1 MIRRP
6 SVRTRSI
13 TARLYWLN
21 ALVCGIALILAY
33 IAFLA
38 YYLVTARQAAI
49 NTLTSEAQIIGA
61 NSISAILYNDP
72 AAATNTLSALSN
84 SNEVTAAAIYTQSG
98 DLFAQFPT
106 TGPSAIEPHTISP
119 GRKRFVSEFG
129 IDVVVATPILSDGK
143 VQGTVYI
150 QAHLQD
156 LRQHAIRYAFI
167 AAGILVACLFLAL
180 LFGTLSRRLLS
191 EPIVSLADTARL
203 VTRYRDYSLRFEPT
217 QRYNELESLTQAFN
231 EMLEEIQ
238 HRDAALE
245 QARNELEHRVEER
258 TAQLRAANR
267 ELETFSYTV
276 AHDLRGPLEI
286 ISNICYLIQNPGDGA
301 HQVSADDPMLE
312 RLGSSVSDMSHIID
326 DLLNLSRASSAGLH
340 LKQLDLSAMVTSIL
354 NDLST
359 AHPDRHVECIVQPG
373 CYITADKGLMLV
385 VMQNLLRNAWKFSS
399 HTSAAQ
405 IEFGCMRQKSDTIYF
420 VRDNGAGFDQRLADR
435 LFKPFQRLHAET
447 EFSGSGI
454 GLATVQRIITR
465 HEGAI
470 WAEGEIGKGATFYFT
485 IGAPAT

>member
-21 ALVCGIALILAY
+21 ALVCSIALILAY
-33 IAFLA
+33 FAFLA
-38 YYLVTARQAAI
+38 YNLVTARQAAV
-49 NTLTSEAQIIGA
+49 NNLTSEAQIIGA
-61 NSISAILYNDP
+61 NSVSAILYNDP

-84 SNEVTAAAIYTQSG
+84 SSDVTAAAIYTKSG
-98 DLFAQFPT
+98 DLFARYPK
-106 TGPSAIEPHTISP
+106 TGPSVIEPRTIP
-119 GRKRFVSEFG
+119 AGRTQFVSVFG
-129 IDVVVATPILSDGK
+129 IDVLVAAPIVLDGK

-203 VTRYRDYSLRFEPT
+203 VTRYRDYSLRFQPT

-245 QARNELEHRVEER
+245 QARNELERRVEER

-267 ELETFSYTV
+267 ELESFSYTV

-286 ISNICYLIQNPGDGA
+286 ISNICYLIQNPGDGT
-301 HQVSADDPMLE
+301 HEVSPDDPMLE
-312 RLGSSVSDMSHIID
+312 RLSSSVSDMSHIID

-340 LKQLDLSAMVTSIL
+340 LKQLDLSGMVASIL

-359 AHPDRHVECIVQPG
+359 AHPGRDVECIVQPG
-373 CYITADKGLMLV
+373 CYVTADKGLMLI
-385 VMQNLLRNAWKFSS
+385 VMQNLLRNAWKFST
-399 HTSAAQ
+399 HTAAAR
-405 IEFGCMRQKSDTIYF
+405 IEFGCTRQSNDTVYF

-447 EFSGSGI
+447 EFTGSGI
-454 GLATVQRIITR
+454 GLATVQRIVSR
-465 HEGAI
+465 HEGTI
-470 WAEGEIGKGATFYFT
+470 WAEGEIGKGATFYFALGT
-485 IGAPAT
+485 PVV